1 MTTLNIETFKAYEQV
16 LTYGKPFYA
25 SDFDFCGGIISALS
39 TYGLIQPTG
48 NTKEYF
54 IPVHNEWGGD
64 DLYRKTTVKEWECT
78 VLAKN
83 PIRTGNREYCVEQV
97 VRDYRKFIEMFD
109 RICEIERA
117 MLRD

>member
-25 SDFDFCGGIISALS
+25 SDFDLSGGTISAME

-48 NTKEYF
+48 NTKIGF
-54 IPVHNEWGGD
+54 APVGGE
-64 DLYRKTTVKEWECT
+64 LYKKVEIKEWEC
-78 VLAKN
+78 VILASKN
-83 PIRTGNREYCVEQV
+83 KGWGNRKLYVDHIVEEYRE
-97 VRDYRKFIEMFD
+97 FIEMFD
-109 RICEIERA
+109 HICEIELA

>member
-25 SDFDFCGGIISALS
+25 SDFNLSGGTISAME

-48 NTKEYF
+48 NTKIGF
-54 IPVHNEWGGD
+54 APVGGE
-64 DLYRKTTVKEWECT
+64 LYRKVEIKEWEC
-78 VLAKN
+78 VILASKDKG
-83 PIRTGNREYCVEQV
+83 RGNRKLYVDLIVEEYH
-97 VRDYRKFIEMFD
+97 KFIEMFD
-109 RICEIERA
+109 RICKIERA